1 MFSSGICIHNQCEFS
16 ILVVSTNHPCHSKN
30 DKNNHLQTLSS
41 SEKETTHAFL
51 SANDG
56 DDKNKLLNKHCAQF
70 KFTETHRHSAE
81 MTSVWP
87 RINSIPP
94 PSPLNSSIQL
104 RVMSQSE
111 LVTHFMYNATVP
123 FAIALAFRNIHK
135 LKTIHALRYP
145 L

>member
-1 MFSSGICIHNQCEFS
+1 MFVFLYYIFQIQLFLIKYIREKSLFYNHITQKCVFLGHLHSQSMWIFHSCCVNESSMPFQ
-16 ILVVSTNHPCHSKN
+16 N

-94 PSPLNSSIQL
+94 RLL
-104 RVMSQSE
+104 
-111 LVTHFMYNATVP
+111 
-123 FAIALAFRNIHK
+123 
-135 LKTIHALRYP
+135 
-145 L
+145 